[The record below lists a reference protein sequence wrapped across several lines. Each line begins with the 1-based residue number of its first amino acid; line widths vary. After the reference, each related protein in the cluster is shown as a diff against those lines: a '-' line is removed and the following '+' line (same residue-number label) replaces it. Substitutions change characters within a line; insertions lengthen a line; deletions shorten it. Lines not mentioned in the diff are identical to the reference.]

1 MLKIVGV
8 TLMALMMYE
17 GVVIIKKFSPPKEN
31 SKARI
36 NLRREQAKGQKLSF
50 CFGILFKHQK
60 WYIYTFL
67 MHTSTTHRCRNFNQN
82 INTWKMV
89 IFFTEPIFQTWN
101 LKVHKSQQFWNIKW
115 ITEPS
120 RNNSDEC
127 ANFPTCIIIYA
138 WPYPWEL
145 ACPKIVFFRSIA

>member
-60 WYIYTFL
+60 LYIYTFS
-67 MHTSTTHRCRNFNQN
+67 MHTSTPHRCRNFNQN
-82 INTWKMV
+82 INTWKIV
-89 IFFTEPIFQTWN
+89 IKFGTFATLNTILTIETFMTFMTFVQ
-101 LKVHKSQQFWNIKW
+101 
-115 ITEPS
+115 
-120 RNNSDEC
+120 SDEV
-127 ANFPTCIIIYA
+127 T
-138 WPYPWEL
+138 WPDRKNLCDVVTFETLITIQTFENLNSWQSLLPDN
-145 ACPKIVFFRSIA
+145 

>member
-17 GVVIIKKFSPPKEN
+17 GVVIIKMFSPPKEN

-60 WYIYTFL
+60 
-67 MHTSTTHRCRNFNQN
+67 
-82 INTWKMV
+82 
-89 IFFTEPIFQTWN
+89 
-101 LKVHKSQQFWNIKW
+101 
-115 ITEPS
+115 
-120 RNNSDEC
+120 
-127 ANFPTCIIIYA
+127 
-138 WPYPWEL
+138 
-145 ACPKIVFFRSIA
+145 